1 MTKEEIEQKIKEAD
15 KAYYTDGTSTL
26 SDYEYDSLKRSLR
39 EIDPDNE
46 LLKALGEDHTDG
58 FAKVKH
64 EARMLSLD
72 KIQAGKDADSE
83 YEDIRNWVLIKRDAL
98 GGEEL
103 LLVEPKV
110 DGMSAEALYENGKLI
125 SVSTRGNGDEG
136 DDITRNVRSC
146 FPAEI
151 TGSWIPSRF
160 VIRGELYISQQEFLR
175 INKVQQENEKPIF
188 ANARNLCAGT
198 VKSKETVTDRQISFV
213 CHGYKDLSGDGGV
226 STLYEAYSHLTTECR
241 IACPDICTKIT
252 IDSLLHGNLKDL
264 LKQIDNSRSEFPYCI
279 DGAVIKVDRLGT
291 QNRMGET
298 EHHPRWAVAYK
309 YKPEVKKTK
318 INKIIWQLGAKT
330 GKATPVA
337 EVEPVIIDGTIVS
350 RASLANA
357 GQMAFKGIHEGCTI
371 LLEKANEIIPHVV
384 EVLDPI
390 EVILE
395 PTMACPSCG
404 STMPLVEGEAA
415 NTANYI
421 CENSLC
427 PEKVTAALQQAFG
440 TNGLN
445 VLGIGPEYCK
455 AFVEKFGA
463 CSVMAIIA
471 LQQADYPDILSPL
484 QKANLYAE
492 LQQART
498 APLHRW
504 IAACQFP
511 GVAMGTAKKI
521 AQRCQD
527 WLTFVRKVTEQDKE
541 GLGVTDR
548 IMTIL
553 HDGMTTRHLDTVM
566 NHILGINPI
575 SDCFVDQSGPKPL
588 TGLNFVVTGVFD
600 AGRKHIEEMIPQY
613 GGSLKSAVS
622 KKTHYL
628 VAGQDVGRTKI
639 DKAAACGTK
648 VISEKEFFELISSAE
663 E

>member
-15 KAYYTDGTSTL
+15 KAYYTDGTSIL
-26 SDYEYDSLKRSLR
+26 SDYEYDRLKKSLR

-98 GGEEL
+98 GGEEF

-226 STLYEAYSHLTTECR
+226 STLHEAYSHLTTECR

-318 INKIIWQLGAKT
+318 INKIVWQLGAKT

-384 EVLDPI
+384 EVLDPV
-390 EVILE
+390 EVTLA
-395 PTMACPSCG
+395 PTMECPSCG

-427 PEKVTAALQQAFG
+427 PEKITASLQQAFG

-527 WLTFVRKVTEQDKE
+527 WLTFARKVNEQDKDE
-541 GLGVTDR
+541 LGVTDR
-548 IMTIL
+548 IMAIL
-553 HDGMTTRHLDTVM
+553 YEAMTTRHLDTVM
-566 NHILGINPI
+566 SHILGINPI

-588 TGLNFVVTGVFD
+588 AGLNFVVTGVFD

-622 KKTHYL
+622 KKTNYL

-639 DKAAACGTK
+639 EKAAACGTK
-648 VISEKEFFELISSAE
+648 VISEKEFFELIASPE

>member
-15 KAYYTDGTSTL
+15 KAYYTDGTSIL
-26 SDYEYDSLKRSLR
+26 SDYEYDRLKKSLR

-72 KIQAGKDADSE
+72 KIQAGKDADNE
-83 YEDIRNWVLIKRDAL
+83 YEDICNWVLTKRDAL

-226 STLYEAYSHLTTECR
+226 STLHEAYSHLTTECR

-318 INKIIWQLGAKT
+318 INKIVWQLGAKT

-384 EVLDPI
+384 EVLDPV
-390 EVILE
+390 EVTLA
-395 PTMACPSCG
+395 PTMECPSCG

-427 PEKVTAALQQAFG
+427 PEKITASLQQAFG

-527 WLTFVRKVTEQDKE
+527 WLTFARKVNEQDKD

-548 IMTIL
+548 IMAIL
-553 HDGMTTRHLDTVM
+553 YEAMTTRHLDTVM
-566 NHILGINPI
+566 SHILGINPI

-588 TGLNFVVTGVFD
+588 AGLNFVVTGVFD

-622 KKTHYL
+622 KKTNYL

-639 DKAAACGTK
+639 EKAAACGTK
-648 VISEKEFFELISSAE
+648 VISEKEFFELIASPE

>member
-15 KAYYTDGTSTL
+15 KAYYTDGTSIL
-26 SDYEYDSLKRSLR
+26 SDYEYDRLKKSLR

-64 EARMLSLD
+64 EVRMLSLD
-72 KIQAGKDADSE
+72 KIQAGKDADNE
-83 YEDIRNWVLIKRDAL
+83 YEDIYNWVLIKRDAL
-98 GGEEL
+98 GWEETV
-103 LLVEPKV
+103 LVEPKV

-136 DDITRNVRSC
+136 DDITKNVRTC
-146 FPAEI
+146 FPVEI
-151 TGSWIPSRF
+151 TGDWAPSRF

-213 CHGYKDLSGDGGV
+213 CHGYKDLSGDGDAT
-226 STLYEAYSHLTTECR
+226 TLYDVYSHLTNECG
-241 IACPDICTKIT
+241 IACPSLCTQIT
-252 IDSLLHGNLKDL
+252 IESLLHGNLKDL
-264 LKQIDNSRSEFPYCI
+264 LKQIDNSRSDLPYCI
-279 DGAVIKVDRLGT
+279 DGAVIKVDNLGT
-291 QNRMGET
+291 QSRMGET

-357 GQMAFKGIHEGCTI
+357 GQMAFRGIHPGCTI

-427 PEKVTAALQQAFG
+427 PEKITAALQQAFG

-492 LQQART
+492 LQQARS

-553 HDGMTTRHLDTVM
+553 HEGMTTRHLDTVM
-566 NHILGINPI
+566 CHILGINPI

-588 TGLNFVVTGVFD
+588 AGLNFVVTGVFD

-613 GGSLKSAVS
+613 GGALKSAVS

-628 VAGQDVGRTKI
+628 VAGQDVGKTKI

-648 VISEKEFFELISSAE
+648 VISEKEFFELISSSE